1 MNMLCRR
8 WYATGVRLR
17 RHATRPAGD
26 RGDNPVP
33 TAVIIG
39 GLVALAI
46 TLLLGLYALTELFL
60 DQAPTELP
68 EPEFGE

>member
-1 MNMLCRR
+1 MNMLRRR
-8 WYATGVRLR
+8 WHAAGGWLR
-17 RHATRPAGD
+17 RLLARPDGD

-46 TLLLGLYALTELFL
+46 ALLIGLYGLTELFL

-68 EPEFGE
+68 EPDFGG